1 MRTKYGV
8 GPIGVI
14 WPADVTL
21 IRRRGVDF
29 EGEKFGVIAGPS
41 FMDAARAGPLEIA
54 DNIAVRI

>member
-21 IRRRGVDF
+21 IRSRQ
-29 EGEKFGVIAGPS
+29 P
-41 FMDAARAGPLEIA
+41 DAKSCSATSTANGALMLPIA
-54 DNIAVRI
+54 DAVERK